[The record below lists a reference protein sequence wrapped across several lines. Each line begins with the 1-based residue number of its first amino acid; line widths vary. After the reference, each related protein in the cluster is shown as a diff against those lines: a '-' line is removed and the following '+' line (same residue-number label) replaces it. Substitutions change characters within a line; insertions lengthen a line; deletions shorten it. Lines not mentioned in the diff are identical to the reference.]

1 MRIGHVKIEELFA
14 VTDWCIKN
22 SFPDDYDARCLYNAC
37 AIHSILMSEGVKA
50 IIVGGNVGVFT
61 LSTDG
66 REALLDGFGG
76 GDITQPSHYWV
87 EADGII
93 LDPGTSYLPKRSR
106 MHAVPMPMVAWSRN
120 NALPN
125 YLQYKETIRYA
136 EEVEYIFPD
145 DIANR
150 VSDFIERCQKRYA
163 SKAAKKKLSNWIL
176 SSPNGLN
183 NTAKSGDRWAK
194 GALRFLSMASAPT
207 IPG

>member
-37 AIHSILMSEGVKA
+37 AIHTVLMSEGVKA

-66 REALLDGFGG
+66 REALLEGFGG

-87 EADGII
+87 EADEII

-106 MHAVPMPMVAWSRN
+106 MHAVLMPMVAWPKN

-145 DIANR
+145 DITNR

-163 SKAAKKKLSNWIL
+163 SRAAKKKLSTWIL

-183 NTAKSGDRWAK
+183 NAAKSGDRWAK
-194 GALRFLSMASAPT
+194 GALRFLSMTSVPT
-207 IPG
+207 IQG